1 MHVSFLSMVVGVVYL
16 TTAMTVYMIHT
27 IMLDDVKAEN
37 VKRIKYLKVMR
48 VVFSAVPV
56 VNCLFMLSAGIAF
69 NIKRLKSLCMR
80 K

>member
-27 IMLDDVKAEN
+27 IMLDEVKAED
-37 VKRIKYLKVMR
+37 VKRIKRLKVMR

-56 VNCLFMLSAGIAF
+56 VNCLFMISAGIIF
-69 NIKRLKSLCMR
+69 NIRRLKSLCL
-80 K
+80 KK